1 MTFKYRF
8 LLLFHEFLFKFLFNI
23 LQLIIYQEYISLT
36 FCFKKQVKL
45 KPAVTG
51 SPGQRDSILESVPEN
66 VSC

>member
-1 MTFKYRF
+1 
-8 LLLFHEFLFKFLFNI
+8 LFFTALSQIFIQIFIQHFTVDHRI
-23 LQLIIYQEYISLT
+23 DQEYISLT

>member
-1 MTFKYRF
+1 MTFKYCF
-8 LLLFHEFLFKFLFNI
+8 LLLCHKFLFKFLFNI
-23 LQLIIYQEYISLT
+23 LQ
-36 FCFKKQVKL
+36 FKKQVKL